1 MNGLHNRTRLGFDL
15 YRMVREFQQ
24 KVVKEWRGGPPVGE
38 ILVMPLSLEYETTNI
53 GRSMI
58 LFEQIQLA
66 SIITLV

>member
-1 MNGLHNRTRLGFDL
+1 
-15 YRMVREFQQ
+15 MVREFQQ